1 MAINLLPPKY
11 QPKPL
16 LEWRRLTKLLI
27 ISSIAL
33 LVGFLGVNY
42 YLFRTNLSEREANL
56 QVNIASLQ
64 PAFNK
69 IKEYENTLEKA
80 KKIEELT
87 NKIGKAREVWSDI
100 LADLAGS
107 LTEDIWFVQITKE
120 EDKVLIEGEAHNFAA
135 VGNLAVN
142 IRKLPWFKQVDIKE
156 AKKIENDLP
165 NRAGENLII
174 TDNVKFKITAEMIE
188 NIRLFVA
195 PEKEG
200 TD

>member
-56 QVNIASLQ
+56 QVNIANLQ